1 MSKYYMDP
9 ECSCQGKYLDK
20 MLQPNILLV
29 LYKEPMH
36 GFKLIQ
42 ELSRSPMFSDSTP
55 DRTGVYRYLK
65 RMEEDGLLDSR
76 EEIEEESGRHRRIY
90 SITEKGERC
99 LSSWKTSLKQYL
111 VTMIQFVRELDESV

>member
-90 SITEKGERC
+90 SITEKGEHC